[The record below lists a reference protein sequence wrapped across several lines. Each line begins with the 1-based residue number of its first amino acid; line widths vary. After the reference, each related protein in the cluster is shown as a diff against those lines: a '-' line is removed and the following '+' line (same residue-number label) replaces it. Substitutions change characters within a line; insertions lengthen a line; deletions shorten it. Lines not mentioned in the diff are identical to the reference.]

1 MKKLLELRQKKAELA
16 TQMRSLLTKAEDEK
30 RSLTPEEATQFDEIR
45 AQAEALFTEIT
56 RYESLADEER
66 IQAGKAKPVDDG

>member
-45 AQAEALFTEIT
+45 AQAEA
-56 RYESLADEER
+56 
-66 IQAGKAKPVDDG
+66 